1 MPKVSPEYREA
12 RRARIIEAARE
23 VFSRQGL
30 AATSMADLVTA
41 TGMSMGA
48 LYRYFA
54 SKEELVAAVA
64 EGRDGTVD
72 GDFVAGE
79 APEELLGRLLSYV
92 SGPAGV
98 AHARLSAQI
107 WAEAAI
113 RPALAEVARVRHT
126 ALRDHLAARIQDTRG
141 AGRDDPDDADLAE
154 VLLAA
159 LVGYANLT
167 AAGFDVDPPR
177 FRRILQRLLPAER
190 DLCDVEK

>member
-1 MPKVSPEYREA
+1 MPKVSREYRET
-12 RRARIIEAARE
+12 RRAQIIEAARE

-30 AATSMADLVTA
+30 ARTSMADLVTA

-72 GDFVAGE
+72 GDFVTAE
-79 APEELLGRLLSYV
+79 APDELLSRLLSYV

-107 WAEAAI
+107 WGEAAI
-113 RPALAEVARVRHT
+113 RPALAEVARMRHT
-126 ALRDHLAARIQDTRG
+126 ALRDHLAGRIQDTR

-159 LVGYANLT
+159 LVGYANLV
-167 AAGFDVDPPR
+167 ASGFDVDPLR
-177 FRRILQRLLPAER
+177 FRRILQRLLPAG
-190 DLCDVEK
+190 